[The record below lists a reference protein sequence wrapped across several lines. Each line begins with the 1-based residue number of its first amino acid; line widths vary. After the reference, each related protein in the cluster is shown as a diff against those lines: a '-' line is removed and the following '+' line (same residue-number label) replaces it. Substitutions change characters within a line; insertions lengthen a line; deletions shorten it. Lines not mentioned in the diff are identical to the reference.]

1 MFYLE
6 RERHPLDIELCT
18 STVGLLIVDVQRYFF
33 DFQSPAYLRGA
44 ERVLENIRRLIEISK
59 HANIPVI
66 ATVHAGGNENMRR
79 WWKNT
84 VDAPWTELVVDRATL
99 DHVLTKDSYDAFHQT
114 KLEDVLRFYRI
125 KTLLVAGVM
134 THLCCETTARSAFV
148 RGYNVVMVEDC
159 LWDKDEWYHY
169 ASLRS
174 LAHGF
179 AIISNLNEIDHLLKR
194 CKDI

>member
-6 RERHPLDIELCT
+6 RERHPLGIELCAGN
-18 STVGLLIVDVQRYFF
+18 VGLIIVDVQRYFF
-33 DFQSPAYLRGA
+33 DPQSPAYLKGV
-44 ERVLENIRRLIEISK
+44 ERVFGNIRRLIEIAK
-59 HANIPVI
+59 HANVPVI

-84 VDAPWTELVVDRATL
+84 VDTPWTELAVDRDTV
-99 DHVLTKDSYDAFHQT
+99 DHVLMKDSYDAFHQT
-114 KLEDVLRFYRI
+114 ELEDLLRFYQI
-125 KTLLVAGVM
+125 STILVAGVM

-148 RGYNVVMVEDC
+148 RGYNVIMVEDC

-179 AIISNLNEIDHLLKR
+179 AIISNLNEVEQLLEE
-194 CKDI
+194 CKNS